1 MEFVHKS
8 VLFDEAIKALDLNEN
23 KIIVDGTAGGGGHS
37 GEIAKRAKR
46 VISIDQDPD
55 AIAVLNER
63 LGDKENVTI
72 VHDNYSNIKNIISN
86 LNIEKI
92 DGLLL
97 DLGVSSFQ
105 LDTAERGFSFHKD
118 APLDMRM
125 SKSGL
130 SAYDVVNNYDW
141 IKDINTLDFLRDYGK
156 FFNVNYMLDKDI
168 VRRRLDAGI
177 TYTEFSYMILQ
188 ALDFKYLHEHNNVDL
203 QCAGSDQWG
212 NITAGI
218 DLIRKKTGQEV
229 YGFTMPLILDK
240 FGNKFGKSEGN
251 ALWLD
256 KNKTS
261 PYEIYQYLVNTDDS
275 KVVEYL
281 KVFTFLSHEE
291 INKLE
296 EKVKTE
302 PEKRE
307 AQKALASEVV
317 RFLHGEEELQEAIK
331 LTECLFTGNVK
342 ELTDEEI
349 EMVFKGMPTIE
360 TKEDTIINIMTNNDI
375 ASSKREAREFL
386 SNNAI
391 TLDGEI
397 INDENYIITNNK
409 KNHIIRRGKKK
420 YYLIKIN

>member
-130 SAYDVVNNYDW
+130 SAYDVVNNYDERQLADIIYRYGEEKISRRIAANIVKARAKKPIETTFELVDI
-141 IKDINTLDFLRDYGK
+141 IKSSMPQKAMRDAHPARRTFQAIRIEVNAELDVLKSTLEDAFDILAPGGRIAIITFHSLEDRIVKEQFAKWCQGCTCPKEFPVCVCGK
-156 FFNVNYMLDKDI
+156 KPK
-168 VRRRLDAGI
+168 GK
-177 TYTEFSYMILQ
+177 T
-188 ALDFKYLHEHNNVDL
+188 FK
-203 QCAGSDQWG
+203 S
-212 NITAGI
+212 I
-218 DLIRKKTGQEV
+218 
-229 YGFTMPLILDK
+229 
-240 FGNKFGKSEGN
+240 
-251 ALWLD
+251 
-256 KNKTS
+256 S
-261 PYEIYQYLVNTDDS
+261 PS
-275 KVVEYL
+275 K
-281 KVFTFLSHEE
+281 EE
-291 INKLE
+291 LE
-296 EKVKTE
+296 EN
-302 PEKRE
+302 PRARSSRLRIFEK
-307 AQKALASEVV
+307 
-317 RFLHGEEELQEAIK
+317 F
-331 LTECLFTGNVK
+331 
-342 ELTDEEI
+342 
-349 EMVFKGMPTIE
+349 
-360 TKEDTIINIMTNNDI
+360 
-375 ASSKREAREFL
+375 
-386 SNNAI
+386 
-391 TLDGEI
+391 
-397 INDENYIITNNK
+397 
-409 KNHIIRRGKKK
+409 
-420 YYLIKIN
+420 